1 METTITL
8 SPKQQKLVE
17 QKVRSGAYTSE
28 TEVISDGLQL
38 LEEHDRYL
46 RQKALAG
53 LHSGPS
59 ISAEEVFHELREKA
73 KRLRSQQ
80 AK

>member
-8 SPKQQKLVE
+8 SPQQKQIVE

-28 TEVISDGLQL
+28 AEVISDSLQL
-38 LEEHDRYL
+38 LEERDRYV
-46 RQKALAG
+46 QKKVLEGLQSGLSIPAG
-53 LHSGPS
+53 
-59 ISAEEVFHELREKA
+59 EVFQELREKA

-80 AK
+80 DQ